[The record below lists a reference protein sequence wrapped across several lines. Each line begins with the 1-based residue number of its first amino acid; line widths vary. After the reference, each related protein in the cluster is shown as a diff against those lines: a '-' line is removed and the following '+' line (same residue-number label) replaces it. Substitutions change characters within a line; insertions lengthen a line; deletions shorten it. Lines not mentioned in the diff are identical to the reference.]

1 MPTPHIEAKI
11 GAIAETILL
20 PGDPLRAKAIAEQY
34 LTDPVPFNAVRNML
48 GYTGHYQ
55 GKRVSVMGTGMGMPS
70 MGIYSYEL
78 IEFYGVKNLIRIGT
92 AGALQAHLQLHEIV
106 IAQAASTDSNFGQQF
121 GLSGEIAA
129 VPDFKLLLKAVQS
142 ATDAGVKFQV
152 GPVLSSDIFYHLDP
166 EIWKKWQKTGA
177 LCIEME
183 AFALFMTATRLGASA
198 LSITAISDSL
208 VTGEKLST
216 SERQNSFADIMKMVL
231 PLI

>member
-48 GYTGHYQ
+48 GYTGYYQ

-92 AGALQAHLQLHEIV
+92 AGALQANLALHEIV
-106 IAQAASTDSNFGQQF
+106 IAQAASTDSNFGKQF
-121 GLSGEIAA
+121 GGQFLLSVQRTKELYPFGFSEWRFF
-129 VPDFKLLLKAVQS
+129 VPIAVQHY
-142 ATDAGVKFQV
+142 F
-152 GPVLSSDIFYHLDP
+152 
-166 EIWKKWQKTGA
+166 
-177 LCIEME
+177 
-183 AFALFMTATRLGASA
+183 
-198 LSITAISDSL
+198 
-208 VTGEKLST
+208 
-216 SERQNSFADIMKMVL
+216 
-231 PLI
+231 